1 MYQNLAAGGKKK
13 FVKLKCSCISRNIL
27 LLLLKVVNVNSARF
41 YCTFFGFQNTVC
53 ARQSCSLVKKK
64 QCPSFTEFFNRK
76 VMQYVLLSSSHCL
89 CSVRCVWKFPST
101 KKVLIRFL
109 KFFLPLCARLFL
121 SNSYVISISKRTC
134 QKRHIKVTLVCSSR
148 FQTLKMQV
156 AIVVQLKKV
165 FEKNLNLSSIYQ
177 RRFSKSFF

>member
-13 FVKLKCSCISRNIL
+13 KIEMFLYITKYFAFALVSCKCKQCQIL
-27 LLLLKVVNVNSARF
+27 LHFFRILEHCVRQIELLA
-41 YCTFFGFQNTVC
+41 G
-53 ARQSCSLVKKK
+53 KKK